1 MEHPLRG
8 EFVYPNILSKAFLQ
22 ATYTIASASL
32 QETQVQKWRSASML
46 HLLPKAL
53 WFQNKMLAMSRI
65 TITLD
70 DAQHRSLKLLSIL
83 ENKTLAQ
90 VLHEAINSH
99 LESKGAQRLEVT
111 QSPLNQE
118 EN

>member
-1 MEHPLRG
+1 MPE
-8 EFVYPNILSKAFLQ
+8 
-22 ATYTIASASL
+22 
-32 QETQVQKWRSASML
+32 
-46 HLLPKAL
+46 
-53 WFQNKMLAMSRI
+53 MSRI

-90 VLHEAINSH
+90 VLQEAISSH
-99 LESKGAQRLEVT
+99 LQSKGADRLEVT
-111 QSPLNQE
+111 QGPLDQD

>member
-1 MEHPLRG
+1 MPE
-8 EFVYPNILSKAFLQ
+8 
-22 ATYTIASASL
+22 
-32 QETQVQKWRSASML
+32 
-46 HLLPKAL
+46 
-53 WFQNKMLAMSRI
+53 MSRI

-90 VLHEAINSH
+90 VLQEAISSH
-99 LESKGAQRLEVT
+99 LQSKGADRLEVT
-111 QSPLNQE
+111 QGSLDQD